1 MIQCSGYTKK
11 RIIRHSLRL
20 CNSNSEVAEWDNKG
34 SSDRR
39 INNKKCRKNLEEVK
53 QSVTSIVFSVSS
65 CRRGY
70 ITIVCYYPNRLNNAH
85 KGRPCGG

>member
-39 INNKKCRKNLEEVK
+39 INNKKCRKNLEEV
-53 QSVTSIVFSVSS
+53 
-65 CRRGY
+65 
-70 ITIVCYYPNRLNNAH
+70 NNAH